1 MPKFTDVKWPTRT
14 VAIVGDSIM
23 STIREELLKTD
34 KQNVKERFLRHVT
47 IKDMK
52 DNIKPKLKRKPD
64 YIVHHIETNNATN
77 NSYN

>member
-1 MPKFTDVKWPTRT
+1 MPKFTDVKWPTST

-77 NSYN
+77 NSYD